1 MASTV
6 QQPPTLVVRQHIQD
20 HAAATSVSHHW
31 GYADRVVPCVVDA
44 GSCDYLDVVYGA
56 HDQGVVFVGI
66 MWAVLLAL
74 FFGFGIMRHLLP
86 SRKSPP
92 REGDAET
99 SSLGAQSSA
108 SRLASAVKASF
119 RRCLLPDTALRAV
132 FGRVTRLQVL
142 IVSMLSIYLT
152 MFTFVGYRYETWVT
166 PVKNSPGVY
175 NTRTSL
181 GPFSDRIGILAYAL
195 LPLSILLATRESL
208 LSLLTGIP
216 YQNFQP
222 LHRWIGYIIYIQS
235 AVHTIGWTVVEAKLY
250 QPQPKVWTN
259 FIKQTY
265 MIWGVV
271 AMVLITLILVL
282 SFSCTVRRTGG
293 YEVFRK
299 VHYVMAMV
307 FLGACYGHWA
317 QLGCFIIAS
326 LAVWGLDRI
335 VRLVRTFLLHYQ
347 YLPDGAGMGFQA
359 AQAKVSYF
367 PDEMNGDVV
376 RLDFVHNHAAWE
388 VGQHFYLCFPESSI
402 WQSHPFTPLSLP
414 GIGKEGQKHTYVFR
428 AKGGE
433 TSKVAEI
440 ARRKVLEL
448 NDSQSYSRDDSKS
461 TTVLPDALRSQAR
474 NKNPTPRTAVILQGP
489 YGTSHVERL
498 THEPDVNVLLV
509 AGGSGITFVL
519 PVLFHLMTL
528 PIPVRAGRD
537 RRIEL
542 VWAIRRRND
551 MEWIRPEL
559 DTLMAA
565 SKRMNLAIRIFV
577 TREDKASAASNLE
590 DVEREKGGLIAVQ
603 ERAKASCCSSSSE
616 SAHDAMQSS
625 AEEAASSSISNS
637 STPPRRLSIHQPSS
651 ADAIRQETRHPDLAK
666 LVTDFVGS
674 TVRGPTSVYASGP
687 GGLVS
692 DLRAAVARCNDG
704 AKVWRGQERCD
715 VRLVGDDR
723 MEW

>member
-1 MASTV
+1 
-6 QQPPTLVVRQHIQD
+6 
-20 HAAATSVSHHW
+20 
-31 GYADRVVPCVVDA
+31 
-44 GSCDYLDVVYGA
+44 
-56 HDQGVVFVGI
+56 VVFAGI
-66 MWAVLLAL
+66 FWLVLFAL
-74 FFGFGIMRHLLP
+74 FFGFGIVRRLLP
-86 SRKSPP
+86 ARKSAVS
-92 REGDAET
+92 EDGVEDHAQ
-99 SSLGAQSSA
+99 GAQSSA
-108 SRLASAVKASF
+108 SRLASAVGATF
-119 RRCLLPDTALRAV
+119 RRYTLPDTGLRAV

-152 MFTFVGYRYETWVT
+152 IFTFVGYRYETWVT

-222 LHRWIGYIIYIQS
+222 MHRWIGYIIYIQS

-299 VHYVMAMV
+299 VHYVMAMI

-335 VRLVRTFLLHYQ
+335 ARLVRTFLLHYQ
-347 YLPDGAGMGFQA
+347 YLPDGAGMAFQA
-359 AQAKVSYF
+359 AQAKISCF
-367 PDEMNGDVV
+367 PDEVNGDVV
-376 RLDFVHNHAAWE
+376 RLDFVHNHAAWD

-428 AKGGE
+428 AKRGE
-433 TSKVAEI
+433 TRKIAEI
-440 ARRKVLEL
+440 AKTKILEFI
-448 NDSQSYSRDDSKS
+448 DSQRDSKDDLKS
-461 TTVLPDALRSQAR
+461 TTILPRALRPQQH
-474 NKNPTPRTAVILQGP
+474 NKNSSPRTSVILQGP

-498 THEPDVNVLLV
+498 THELDVNLLLV

-519 PVLFHLMTL
+519 PVLFHLVTL
-528 PIPVRAGRD
+528 PIPIGTGQD
-537 RRIEL
+537 RKIEL
-542 VWAIRRRND
+542 VWAIRRRGD
-551 MEWIRPEL
+551 MEWIRAEL
-559 DTLMAA
+559 DTLVAA
-565 SKRMNLAIRIFV
+565 SKHMNLDIRIFV
-577 TREDKASAASNLE
+577 TRENDANDASKLRDQADDEKAGAVN
-590 DVEREKGGLIAVQ
+590 VQ
-603 ERAKASCCSSSSE
+603 ERAKESCCSSPSE
-616 SAHDAMQSS
+616 SADDEITSS
-625 AEEAASSSISNS
+625 TKETRSSSSNSSS
-637 STPPRRLSIHQPSS
+637 STPPRRLSIHHPSS
-651 ADAIRQETRHPDLAK
+651 AEVLEPEIRHPDLAK
-666 LVTDFVGS
+666 LVTDFVSS

-692 DLRAAVARCNDG
+692 DLRDAVARCNDG
-704 AKVWRGQERCD
+704 RKIWMGQERWD